1 MEEFGPVQ
9 ILVIGFE
16 DGRFSGAILEEL
28 RRLREHDVVRLVDLL
43 FVTKGPD
50 GEIAALERS
59 DLTEGEFQDLGALAD
74 ALVGLGAAGAV
85 GLELGAAAGAEAA
98 GAGTVFDQE
107 EVWEV
112 ADAIPAGSSAA
123 LALLEHRWAIPLRDA
138 IADAGGVTVADEWVH
153 PMDLV
158 AAGAALDAQQAQSRA
173 EQG

>member
-43 FVTKGPD
+43 FVTKNAD

-59 DLTEGEFQDLGALAD
+59 DLTEGEFQDLGALAG
-74 ALVGLGAAGAV
+74 ALVGLGAAGAA